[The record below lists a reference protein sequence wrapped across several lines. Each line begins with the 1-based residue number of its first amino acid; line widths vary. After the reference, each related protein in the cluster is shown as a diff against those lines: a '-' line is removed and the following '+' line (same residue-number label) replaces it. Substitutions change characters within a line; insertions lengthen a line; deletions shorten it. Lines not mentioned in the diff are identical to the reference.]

1 MVRNVDDLDFHLPS
15 HAQDVLDG
23 LQRLRSQPK
32 LVAWSALPHG
42 QNCLKGKSHFSAI
55 LFILGL

>member
-32 LVAWSALPHG
+32 LVDLTPPC
-42 QNCLKGKSHFSAI
+42 QLC
-55 LFILGL
+55 